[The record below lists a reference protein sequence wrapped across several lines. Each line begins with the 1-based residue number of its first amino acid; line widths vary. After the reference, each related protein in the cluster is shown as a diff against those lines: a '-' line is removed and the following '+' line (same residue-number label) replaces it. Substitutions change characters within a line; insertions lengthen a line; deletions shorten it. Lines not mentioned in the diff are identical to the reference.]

1 MPELDSQKIVARQ
14 VERIVRQLSS
24 LSTLPAVAGDLL
36 GQLNDGQPDPLLL
49 IERIESDPA
58 LTARVLALA
67 HQEGIAFSGEPTIP
81 EAVSKL
87 SPALLREAVISVK
100 VFGVVG
106 GGEDADTKQL
116 LRRKQMALH
125 SLAVACC
132 AGQIAERVLEPE
144 QRQTAYLAGLLH
156 DIGKCAL
163 DEVMPKSFAKMVS
176 QAESSQS
183 GLADIEQSHLGLD
196 HAVLGKRLS
205 QKWFLPEAVTS
216 AIWLHHCDGQALSAD
231 LPEVQI
237 VRVVALADRIVRQV
251 GLGQSGS
258 YDHPEDIEELS
269 KLLSMTPLQLAEI
282 TDNLLQTVE
291 AKRTLLGLEG
301 TADPSHYYAMVRK
314 TATDLAQDNRKL
326 NSTSRDYTQLN
337 GQVDLISD
345 LLNEVDE
352 NASALDIAQS
362 LARCWQQHCQSG
374 LTCVYVVPD
383 STEPYVE
390 LATVDR
396 RGRCQVKTL
405 QVPATMPPIPE
416 AFRRQTALLGAAD
429 AAKWLTEQLEADFN
443 PRLLKM
449 APLKMGDEV
458 VGVVVF
464 ETFIEDTAPPED
476 NGLLLSCKVAAAAI
490 AMAQSGHKHQ
500 LLAERF
506 VRVMSTLRQMRAE
519 LAKQQ
524 SLSGLAEMAA
534 GAAHELNNPL
544 AVISGRAQ
552 LLLEAEADENK
563 KQMLGQIQTRTNE
576 ISQIVTDLLA
586 FAQPAQPQKR
596 SVSIREL
603 LDKAIEK
610 TCRQCGLSSMEIE
623 IAGDGASDG
632 VYVDVHQISQSVSCI
647 LTNALQSYKGENGPV
662 WVDCR
667 VLPDGKGVS
676 VAVRDM
682 GCGMNAETAAKAT
695 NPFFSSCAAGRR
707 RGMGLAHAQRL
718 LLLNGG
724 SFKLA
729 SAPDAGTTA
738 TITLPKV

>member
-258 YDHPEDIEELS
+258 YDHPE
-269 KLLSMTPLQLAEI
+269 
-282 TDNLLQTVE
+282 
-291 AKRTLLGLEG
+291 
-301 TADPSHYYAMVRK
+301 
-314 TATDLAQDNRKL
+314 
-326 NSTSRDYTQLN
+326 
-337 GQVDLISD
+337 
-345 LLNEVDE
+345 
-352 NASALDIAQS
+352 
-362 LARCWQQHCQSG
+362 
-374 LTCVYVVPD
+374 
-383 STEPYVE
+383 
-390 LATVDR
+390 
-396 RGRCQVKTL
+396 
-405 QVPATMPPIPE
+405 
-416 AFRRQTALLGAAD
+416 
-429 AAKWLTEQLEADFN
+429 
-443 PRLLKM
+443 
-449 APLKMGDEV
+449 
-458 VGVVVF
+458 
-464 ETFIEDTAPPED
+464 
-476 NGLLLSCKVAAAAI
+476 
-490 AMAQSGHKHQ
+490 
-500 LLAERF
+500 
-506 VRVMSTLRQMRAE
+506 
-519 LAKQQ
+519 
-524 SLSGLAEMAA
+524 
-534 GAAHELNNPL
+534 
-544 AVISGRAQ
+544 
-552 LLLEAEADENK
+552 
-563 KQMLGQIQTRTNE
+563 
-576 ISQIVTDLLA
+576 
-586 FAQPAQPQKR
+586 
-596 SVSIREL
+596 
-603 LDKAIEK
+603 
-610 TCRQCGLSSMEIE
+610 
-623 IAGDGASDG
+623 
-632 VYVDVHQISQSVSCI
+632 
-647 LTNALQSYKGENGPV
+647 
-662 WVDCR
+662 
-667 VLPDGKGVS
+667 
-676 VAVRDM
+676 
-682 GCGMNAETAAKAT
+682 
-695 NPFFSSCAAGRR
+695 
-707 RGMGLAHAQRL
+707 
-718 LLLNGG
+718 
-724 SFKLA
+724 
-729 SAPDAGTTA
+729 
-738 TITLPKV
+738 